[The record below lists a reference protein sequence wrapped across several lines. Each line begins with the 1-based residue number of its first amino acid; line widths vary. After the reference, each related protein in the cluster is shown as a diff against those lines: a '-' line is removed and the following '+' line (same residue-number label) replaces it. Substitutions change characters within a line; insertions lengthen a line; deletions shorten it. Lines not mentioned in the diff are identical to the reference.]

1 MPRLSILPESRL
13 CFATSSLRRVKS
25 MPTGTPLAVQRFDT
39 MTRTI
44 YAPDQPPSFLA
55 RWSSRLALFFASVLP
70 ITLFLHRLFGLS
82 TPVAMNIAAACF
94 AGAVLVLVMAAV
106 AGLDIWVTGRQGAA
120 RIVVAAT
127 LASGLISI
135 PLAMYIVGRNWPA
148 INDLTTDPVTPP
160 AYVAAE
166 KSRAPDS
173 NPLAYPSRF
182 AEIQNANYPDIKSL
196 IVQRPPEETFE
207 LVLQALGKLKMP
219 TLLQAPPNADDG
231 TPGLV
236 ELEDRTMI
244 LGFTDDVI
252 IRVADNDGA
261 SKVDVRSS
269 SRYGSS
275 DFGRNADRIRMLLKE
290 ISGRV
295 DASVPNAD
303 AALRARLKKQEK
315 DAGVKQPQ
323 AGSQATKPK
332 RLRRDPSQSGVR
344 REPARKVSPLE

>member
-1 MPRLSILPESRL
+1 
-13 CFATSSLRRVKS
+13 
-25 MPTGTPLAVQRFDT
+25 

-94 AGAVLVLVMAAV
+94 AGACLVIVMAAI

-120 RIVVAAT
+120 RIVVAVT
-127 LASGLISI
+127 LALALLSI
-135 PLAMYIVGRNWPA
+135 PLAIYIVGRNWPA
-148 INDLTTDPVTPP
+148 INDLSTDLITPP
-160 AYVAAE
+160 TYVAAE
-166 KSRAPDS
+166 KNRAPDS
-173 NPLAYPSRF
+173 NPLAYPVKF
-182 AEIQNANYPDIKSL
+182 APLQQASYPDIKSMT
-196 IVQRPPEETFE
+196 VQRPPEETFE

-219 TLLQAPPNADDG
+219 ALLQAPPNADDG
-231 TPGLV
+231 TPGLI
-236 ELEDRTMI
+236 ELEDHTLI

-275 DFGRNADRIRMLLKE
+275 DYGRNADRIRMLLKE

-303 AALRARLKKQEK
+303 AAARARLKKLEK
-315 DAGVKQPQ
+315 DAGLKQPQ

-332 RLRRDPSQSGVR
+332 RLRRDPSRSGVR
-344 REPARKVSPLE
+344 RAPVPKVSPLE

>member
-82 TPVAMNIAAACF
+82 TPVAMNIA
-94 AGAVLVLVMAAV
+94 
-106 AGLDIWVTGRQGAA
+106 GLDIWVTGRQGAA

-182 AEIQNANYPDIKSL
+182 AELQNANYPDIKSL

>member
-1 MPRLSILPESRL
+1 
-13 CFATSSLRRVKS
+13 
-25 MPTGTPLAVQRFDT
+25 

-82 TPVAMNIAAACF
+82 TPVAMNIATACI
-94 AGAVLVLVMAAV
+94 AGAALVLLMAIV

-120 RIVVAAT
+120 RIVVAVT
-127 LASGLISI
+127 LALTLLSI
-135 PLAMYIVGRNWPA
+135 PVALYVVGRNWPV
-148 INDLTTDPVTPP
+148 INDLSTDLVAPP
-160 AYVAAE
+160 AFVAAE
-166 KSRAPDS
+166 RTRAPDS
-173 NPLAYPSRF
+173 NPLAYPARF
-182 AEIQNANYPDIKSL
+182 ASLQQSSYPDIKTLS
-196 IVQRPPEETFE
+196 VPRPPEEAFE
-207 LVLQALGKLKMP
+207 LVLQALGKLKMRAA
-219 TLLQAPPNADDG
+219 LEAPPNTDDG
-231 TPGLV
+231 TPGLI

-275 DFGRNADRIRMLLKE
+275 DYGRNADRIRMLLKE

-303 AALRARLKKQEK
+303 AALRARLRKQGA
-315 DAGVKQPQ
+315 DGAAKQPQ
-323 AGSQATKPK
+323 AGSPGLKPK
-332 RLRRDPSQSGVR
+332 RLRQDPSRSGVR
-344 REPARKVSPLE
+344 RAPVRKALPQE

>member
-1 MPRLSILPESRL
+1 MESL
-13 CFATSSLRRVKS
+13 LT
-25 MPTGTPLAVQRFDT
+25 VQRFDT

-70 ITLFLHRLFGLS
+70 ITLFLHRLFGLP
-82 TPVAMNIAAACF
+82 TPVAMNIAATCF
-94 AGAVLVLVMAAV
+94 AGAALVLVMATI

-120 RIVVAAT
+120 RIVVAAS
-127 LASGLISI
+127 LALALLSI
-135 PLAMYIVGRNWPA
+135 PLAIYVVGRNWPA
-148 INDLTTDPVTPP
+148 INDLSTDLVTPP
-160 AYVAAE
+160 AYIAAE

-173 NPLAYPSRF
+173 NPLAYPTQF
-182 AEIQNANYPDIKSL
+182 APLQKANYPDIKTL
-196 IVQRPPEETFE
+196 AVARPPEEAFE
-207 LVLQALGKLKMP
+207 LVLQALAKLKLP
-219 TLLQAPPNADDG
+219 VAVEAPPNADDG
-231 TPGLV
+231 TPGLI

-244 LGFTDDVI
+244 LGFTDDII

-275 DFGRNADRIRMLLKE
+275 DYGRNADRIRLLLKE

-303 AALRARLKKQEK
+303 AALRARLQKQGK
-315 DAGVKQPQ
+315 DAAAKQLQ
-323 AGSQATKPK
+323 DDSQASK
-332 RLRRDPSQSGVR
+332 RKKLRRDPSRSDVR
-344 REPARKVSPLE
+344 RAPVRKALPPE